1 MYKLVQAPNSILNKK
16 LKHVTKIDKAV
27 KRIVSGMQ
35 ETLDNQVDPTGVGLA
50 ANQVGIDMA
59 LFIMKPNP
67 DSPTEVII
75 NPKILEVVEAAEKE
89 VIEVEEDGADVPLE
103 GCLSI
108 PRIWSPVTRAKKVL
122 LSYENLR
129 GEKKE
134 KWFKGFRAVI
144 VQHEVDHLNGIL
156 FTQRALEQSS
166 KLYEEKDGKL
176 VERKI

>member
-1 MYKLVQAPNSILNKK
+1 MYKLIQAPNSILNKK
-16 LKHVTKIDKAV
+16 LKHVAKIDKTV

-35 ETLDNQVDPTGVGLA
+35 ETLDNQVDPMGVGLA

-134 KWFKGFRAVI
+134 KWFKGFKAVI

>member
-1 MYKLVQAPNSILNKK
+1 MYKLIQAPSPILNKK
-16 LKHVTKIDKAV
+16 LKPVTKIDKTI
-27 KRIVSGMQ
+27 KRIVSEME
-35 ETLDNQVDPTGVGLA
+35 ETLDSQVDPMGVGLA
-50 ANQVGIDMA
+50 ANQVGIDLAM
-59 LFIMKPNP
+59 FIMKPTTT
-67 DSPTEVII
+67 SQTEVVI
-75 NPKILEVVEAAEKE
+75 NPKILEVVESQEKE
-89 VIEVEEDGADVPLE
+89 IVEVEEDGADVPLE

-134 KWFKGFRAVI
+134 KWFKGFKAVI

-156 FTQRALEQSS
+156 FTQRALEQAS

>member
-1 MYKLVQAPNSILNKK
+1 MYKLVQAPNNILNKQ
-16 LKHVTKIDKAV
+16 LKKVNKIDKSV
-27 KRIVSGMQ
+27 KRIVSEME
-35 ETLDNQVDPTGVGLA
+35 ETLISQVDPMGVGLA
-50 ANQVGIDMA
+50 ANQVGLDLAI
-59 LFIMKPNP
+59 FIMKPTP
-67 DSPTEVII
+67 ESQTEVII
-75 NPKILEVVEAAEKE
+75 NPQILEVVEAKE
-89 VIEVEEDGADVPLE
+89 PEVVEVEEDGADVPLE

-134 KWFKGFRAVI
+134 KWFKGFKAVI

-156 FTQRALEQSS
+156 FTQRALEQGSR
-166 KLYEEKDGKL
+166 LYEEKNGKL